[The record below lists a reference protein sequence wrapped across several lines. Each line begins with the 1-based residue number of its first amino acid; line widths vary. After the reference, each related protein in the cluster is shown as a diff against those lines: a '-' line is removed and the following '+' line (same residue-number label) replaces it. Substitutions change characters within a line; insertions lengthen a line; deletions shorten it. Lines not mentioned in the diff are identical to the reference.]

1 MCVRVGVCLGGCV
14 SLCSVCVSKS
24 VSERKLM
31 IEQKNKKMAKS
42 VETDLKVKLK

>member
-1 MCVRVGVCLGGCV
+1 MCACVWVWVCASGA
-14 SLCSVCVSKS
+14 SMS

-31 IEQKNKKMAKS
+31 IEQKMKKMAKS